1 MHITVAGKQVETG
14 EALKTHVR
22 DGLGA
27 IARKYFDHALEAN
40 VTFRRD
46 AKGRLGAFNCDINLK
61 AGRNLFVRGEGEG
74 PDAHRAFEVA
84 AEHVAKRLRRYRR
97 RVNDHARGLAEER
110 AETAETAPQYVVSPA
125 EDEDEAD
132 GAAAAPAAN
141 GRGAD
146 AHGGAEGHGAI
157 VAEQPAEIARLS
169 LSEAVMR
176 LDLAQMPALPFRN
189 SGSGA
194 INLVYRRTD
203 GCIGWIDLPAG

>member
-22 DGLGA
+22 DGLSV
-27 IARKYFDHALEAN
+27 IAKKYFDHALEAN

-61 AGRNLFVRGEGEG
+61 AGRNLFIRAEGEG
-74 PDAHRAFEVA
+74 ADAHRAFEVA

-110 AETAETAPQYVVSPA
+110 TGSAETAPQYVVSPVE
-125 EDEDEAD
+125 EDEDDGGAVPHGANGKAAAD
-132 GAAAAPAAN
+132 GN
-141 GRGAD
+141 IV
-146 AHGGAEGHGAI
+146 EGHGAI

-176 LDLAQMPALPFRN
+176 LDLAQMAALPFRN

>member
-27 IARKYFDHALEAN
+27 IAKKYFDHALEAN

-110 AETAETAPQYVVSPA
+110 VDATETAPQYVVSPT
-125 EDEDEAD
+125 EDEGDEAPAEAAAATDGAD
-132 GAAAAPAAN
+132 GA
-141 GRGAD
+141 
-146 AHGGAEGHGAI
+146 GHGPI
-157 VAEQPAEIARLS
+157 VAEQPAEIARLT

-176 LDLAQMPALPFRN
+176 LDLAQVAALPFRN

-194 INLVYRRTD
+194 INLVYRRAD
-203 GCIGWIDLPAG
+203 GCIGWIDLPTR

>member
-14 EALKTHVR
+14 DALKTHVR

-27 IARKYFDHALEAN
+27 IAKKYFDHALEAN

-84 AEHVAKRLRRYRR
+84 AAHVAKRLRRYRR
-97 RVNDHARGLAEER
+97 RVNDHARSFAEER
-110 AETAETAPQYVVSPA
+110 ADAAETAPQYVISQA
-125 EDEDEAD
+125 DGEEEEAAD
-132 GAAAAPAAN
+132 GASVASADGTAD
-141 GRGAD
+141 GMDGAD
-146 AHGGAEGHGAI
+146 HGVI
-157 VAEQPAEIARLS
+157 VAEQPAEIVRLS

-176 LDLAQMPALPFRN
+176 LDLAQTTALPFRN

-194 INLVYRRTD
+194 INLVYRRSD
-203 GCIGWIDLPAG
+203 GCIGWIDLPAR

>member
-14 EALKTHVR
+14 DALKTHVR
-22 DGLGA
+22 DGLGT
-27 IARKYFDHALEAN
+27 IAKKYFDHALEAN

-97 RVNDHARGLAEER
+97 RVNDHARSFADER
-110 AETAETAPQYVVSPA
+110 PDAAETAPQYVVSAADGEDDDDEAPA
-125 EDEDEAD
+125 EAPAAD
-132 GAAAAPAAN
+132 GADSA
-141 GRGAD
+141 
-146 AHGGAEGHGAI
+146 GHGAI
-157 VAEQPAEIARLS
+157 VAEQPAEIVRLT

-176 LDLAQMPALPFRN
+176 LDLAQVAALPFRN

-194 INLVYRRTD
+194 INLVYRRPD
-203 GCIGWIDLPAG
+203 GCIGWIDLPAR

>member
-27 IARKYFDHALEAN
+27 IVKKYFDHALEAN

-61 AGRNLFVRGEGEG
+61 ASRNLFVRAEGEG

-84 AEHVAKRLRRYRR
+84 AAHVAKRLRRYRR
-97 RVNDHARGLAEER
+97 RVNDHARNLAEER
-110 AETAETAPQYVVSPA
+110 AQAAETAPEYVVSQA
-125 EDEDEAD
+125 EGDEEEGDDAASPSSAD
-132 GAAAAPAAN
+132 GAAADGVGN
-141 GRGAD
+141 GV
-146 AHGGAEGHGAI
+146 I
-157 VAEQPAEIARLS
+157 VAEQPAEIARLT

-176 LDLAQMPALPFRN
+176 LDLAQVAALPFRN

-194 INLVYRRTD
+194 INLVYRRAD
-203 GCIGWIDLPAG
+203 GCIGWIDLPAR